1 MGLAPSGGAQAPNR
15 EFPVAVGA
23 RDPESGLQ
31 AAQIILSVL
40 EVHVQKGLTELGS
53 RCPGPDSV

>member
-1 MGLAPSGGAQAPNR
+1 MDPAPPGGTQAPNG
-15 EFPVAVGA
+15 EFPVVVGA

-31 AAQIILSVL
+31 AVQVILSVL

-53 RCPGPDSV
+53 RCPRPDSV